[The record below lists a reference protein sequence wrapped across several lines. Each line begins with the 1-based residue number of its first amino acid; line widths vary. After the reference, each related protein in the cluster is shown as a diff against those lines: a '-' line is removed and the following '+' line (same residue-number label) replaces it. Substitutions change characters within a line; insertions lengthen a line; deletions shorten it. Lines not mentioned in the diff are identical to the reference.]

1 VSEPV
6 ERAGFAAEPRGDEN
20 AAGIDPGVARLAG
33 MLRSI
38 DPALRLAG
46 VEEFA
51 ALAERGPVD
60 SALLVASIE
69 AAAAGPPRRNLGG
82 VYAGA
87 LQRAWV
93 AVARQTPAVAAMWYR
108 KVLDTVAGFDLAD
121 PGQARLAVE
130 LVRWAGGRGTPSP
143 TSPYAP
149 MLREHVERLHEVL
162 LELAAAPERELYP
175 AEPDERAGANTLAAL
190 IQNVAAFA
198 VAHTSFMGDDDIRAG
213 VAVRVPE
220 LLAGH
225 PVTGLRTYVRLLRDH
240 PQPEQALAEVI
251 DTVVRECPPGVGSA
265 RRHIGEVLLEE
276 DDFDLPALAEH
287 LRSYATGWPDEGL
300 DALVR
305 EAPLDG
311 GGDDLVRRLRRSAAR
326 RAVPAMLVG
335 LGRTSPTMRELA
347 DIVAAAESGPPPA
360 APPAGGGVPFTDIN
374 LKLVVIEE
382 LMYSQS
388 VLTPA
393 FDMWEFAKAHEGR
406 EINIEREGYD
416 VIPEAL
422 EYFTNLPLTPEALAQ
437 VTKLDFDGGLEVY
450 GQVLPF
456 WGGEDDTFDVHSFAD
471 VVHLPNLRRVALN
484 GFAADDADLS
494 PLHQRGIVVT
504 D

>member
-1 VSEPV
+1 MSEPV

-20 AAGIDPGVARLAG
+20 AAGIDPGAARLAG
-33 MLRSI
+33 MLRST

-130 LVRWAGGRGTPSP
+130 LVRW
-143 TSPYAP
+143 
-149 MLREHVERLHEVL
+149 
-162 LELAAAPERELYP
+162 
-175 AEPDERAGANTLAAL
+175 
-190 IQNVAAFA
+190 
-198 VAHTSFMGDDDIRAG
+198 
-213 VAVRVPE
+213 
-220 LLAGH
+220 
-225 PVTGLRTYVRLLRDH
+225 
-240 PQPEQALAEVI
+240 
-251 DTVVRECPPGVGSA
+251 
-265 RRHIGEVLLEE
+265 
-276 DDFDLPALAEH
+276 
-287 LRSYATGWPDEGL
+287 
-300 DALVR
+300 
-305 EAPLDG
+305 
-311 GGDDLVRRLRRSAAR
+311 
-326 RAVPAMLVG
+326 AVPAMLVG